1 MREEGEER
9 EAQINRCRKSKR
21 NTERKTQRHGGGER
35 EREGKRGKQNKKGR
49 VSGRV

>member
-21 NTERKTQRHGGGER
+21 NTEKDTEARRGR
-35 EREGKRGKQNKKGR
+35 EKVK
-49 VSGRV
+49 